1 MSDPRNTFYS
11 DAQLEARWGKGKGY
25 MAELRAQG
33 RGPKF
38 IQLSPRVVRYRGD
51 HVEEY
56 EERNVFASRAELLVA
71 AGDDDLPPEAA

>member
-1 MSDPRNTFYS
+1 
-11 DAQLEARWGKGKGY
+11 

-38 IQLSPRVVRYRGD
+38 TPIVSEGVRYRGD

-56 EERNVFASRAELLVA
+56 GERNVFASRARSLVA
-71 AGDDDLPPEAA
+71 ADDDLPPGGGLISSVLDAEICSKV